1 MSNNTP
7 AETTTTPAQPHFGV
21 QRIYTQGQSLEMP
34 AGSKLFME
42 PSTPDLNLAL
52 QVSISALAEGIFEVT
67 LRGTLTGSVKGK
79 PAYLVE
85 VDQTGIFEV
94 RNATPE
100 LQANM
105 LEIGAPTLLAPY
117 LRAQIADVLSR
128 ATLPPFFMPEIN
140 WAGMAQEQR
149 AKAAAATN
157 GTDAPAAPA
166 APGLLH

>member
-7 AETTTTPAQPHFGV
+7 AESNTTSAQPHFGV

-34 AGSKLFME
+34 AGSLLFME
-42 PSTPDLNLAL
+42 PSTPDLNLAM
-52 QVSISALAEGIFEVT
+52 QVNIKGLADGIFEVT
-67 LRGTLTGSVKGK
+67 LRGTLSASVKAK

-100 LQANM
+100 QQANM

-117 LRAQIADVLSR
+117 LRAQIADVLTR
-128 ATLPPFFMPEIN
+128 ATLPPFFLPEIN
-140 WAGMAQEQR
+140 WTAMAQEQR
-149 AKAAAATN
+149 AKAAANAA
-157 GTDAPAAPA
+157 GTPVVSAQAP
-166 APGLLH
+166 LLH